1 MQISN
6 KNLKSAGGEY
16 MDISGRIREM
26 RKQCGLNQFEL
37 SEEVGVSVDTVR
49 RWESN
54 KQLPR
59 ADELKRLCEVLG
71 CTESELLNGSATQT
85 WELRLVVNKAGREK
99 KGDTIDMSGGASTAV
114 MNLSD
119 DAMAI
124 TLSAGY
130 SLWEDDSQFEAL
142 IEDLRRKRQAGL
154 KMRKENW

>member
-1 MQISN
+1 MNI
-6 KNLKSAGGEY
+6 KEL
-16 MDISGRIREM
+16 
-26 RKQCGLNQFEL
+26 RKKRGITQEEL
-37 SEEVGVSVDTVR
+37 SALIGVHENTIR
-49 RWESN
+49 LWE
-54 KQLPR
+54 KGTREPR
-59 ADELKRLCEVLG
+59 SSDIAKLCEVLG

-130 SLWEDDSQFEAL
+130 SLWEDDSQFESL

>member
-1 MQISN
+1 MLRIAN
-6 KNLKSAGGEY
+6 NLGNAIKQYRKKAGLT
-16 MDISGRIREM
+16 
-26 RKQCGLNQFEL
+26 QPEL
-37 SEEVGVSVDTVR
+37 AQLLKVSFSTLR
-49 RWESN
+49 RWEAYGG
-54 KQLPR
+54 QPR

-85 WELRLVVNKAGREK
+85 WELRLVVNKAGKEK
-99 KGDTIDMSGGASTAV
+99 KGDTVDMSGGASTAV